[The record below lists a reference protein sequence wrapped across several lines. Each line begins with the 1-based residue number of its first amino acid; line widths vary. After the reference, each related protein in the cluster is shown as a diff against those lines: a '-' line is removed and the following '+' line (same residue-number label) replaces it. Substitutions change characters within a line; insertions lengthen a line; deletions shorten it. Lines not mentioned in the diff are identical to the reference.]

1 MGGRSGQSIGGGGGA
16 NISGLAAE
24 TAKDAEK
31 IHKGDVAG
39 YERSVYLDVDG
50 LNERNNNLKSTEE
63 LKKEVG
69 RYISTEKIHGKD
81 NVPMPKD
88 IKYHIQDLG
97 KSKVDALI
105 NKTASKTV
113 KVSEINIV
121 QQYVFEKPLKKAI
134 SLKNYKVVV
143 FEYKGKYYLNDG
155 NHRVA
160 AAKLNKVKNIKAVI
174 EKVD

>member
-1 MGGRSGQSIGGGGGA
+1 MGGRSGQSVGGGGGS
-16 NISGLAAE
+16 ISSLADA

-39 YERSVYLDVDG
+39 YERSVYRDIDG

-69 RYISTEKIHGKD
+69 RYISTERIHGKD
-81 NVPMPKD
+81 NVSMPQD
-88 IKYHIQDLG
+88 VKYHIQDLG
-97 KSKVDALI
+97 KSKVDGLI
-105 NKTASKTV
+105 NKNANKTI
-113 KVSEINIV
+113 KVSDINIV
-121 QQYVFEKPLKKAI
+121 QRYVFEKPLKKAI
-134 SLKNYKVVV
+134 ASKNYKVVIY
-143 FEYKGKYYLNDG
+143 EHKGKYYLNDG

-160 AAKLNKVKNIKAVI
+160 AAKLNKVKNIKVVI

>member
-1 MGGRSGQSIGGGGGA
+1 MGGRSGQSIVGGGA
-16 NISGLAAE
+16 NISVLASE

-39 YERSVYLDVDG
+39 YERSVYRDFEG
-50 LNERNNNLKSTEE
+50 INERNNNIKSTEK

-69 RYISTEKIHGKD
+69 GYISTEKIHGKD
-81 NVPMPKD
+81 NVSMPQD
-88 IKYHIQDLG
+88 VKYHIQDLG

-105 NKTASKTV
+105 NKTANKTV

-121 QQYVFEKPLKKAI
+121 QQYVFEKPLKKAML
-134 SLKNYKVVV
+134 SKNYKVVV
-143 FEYKGKYYLNDG
+143 FEHKGKYYLNDG

-160 AAKLNKVKNIKAVI
+160 AAKLNKVKNIKVVI

>member
-1 MGGRSGQSIGGGGGA
+1 MGGRSGQSVGGGGG
-16 NISGLAAE
+16 NISSLADL

-31 IHKGDVAG
+31 IHKGDVGG
-39 YERSVYLDVDG
+39 YERSVYRDIDG

-69 RYISTEKIHGKD
+69 RYISTERIHGKD
-81 NVPMPKD
+81 NVSMPQD
-88 IKYHIQDLG
+88 VKYHIQDLG
-97 KSKVDALI
+97 KTKVDGLI
-105 NKTASKTV
+105 NKNANKTI
-113 KVSEINIV
+113 KVSDINIV

-134 SLKNYKVVV
+134 ATKNYKVVV
-143 FEYKGKYYLNDG
+143 YEYKGKYYLNDG

-160 AAKLNKVKNIKAVI
+160 AAKLNNVKNIKAVI

>member
-1 MGGRSGQSIGGGGGA
+1 MGGRSGQSTSGGRA
-16 NISGLAAE
+16 NISGLADA

-39 YERSVYLDVDG
+39 YERSVYRDIDG
-50 LNERNNNLKSTEE
+50 LNERNNKLKSTEE

-69 RYISTEKIHGKD
+69 RYISTERIHGKD
-81 NVPMPKD
+81 NVPMPQD
-88 IKYHIQDLG
+88 MKYHIQDLG

-105 NKTASKTV
+105 NKTANKTV

-121 QQYVFEKPLKKAI
+121 QKYVFEKPLQKAI
-134 SLKNYKVVV
+134 NLKNYKVVV

-160 AAKLNKVKNIKAVI
+160 AAKLNNVKNIKVVI